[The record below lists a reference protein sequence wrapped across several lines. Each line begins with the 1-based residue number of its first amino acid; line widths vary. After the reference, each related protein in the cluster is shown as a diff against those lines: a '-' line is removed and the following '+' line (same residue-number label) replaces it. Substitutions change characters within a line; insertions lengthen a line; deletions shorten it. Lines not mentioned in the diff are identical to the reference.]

1 MNVQGSFDNIFIRQM
16 EKVNQINEN
25 QIEKLNSMIQKAE
38 DRNKSFFERKKS
50 IDIAL
55 YINLALTP
63 VLLII
68 ILWLNIK
75 K

>member
-1 MNVQGSFDNIFIRQM
+1 MSVQGSFDNIFIRQM

-55 YINLALTP
+55 YINLFLTP
-63 VLLII
+63 ILLLII
-68 ILWLNIK
+68 IK
-75 K
+75 KIS

>member
-55 YINLALTP
+55 YINLFLTP
-63 VLLII
+63 ILLLII
-68 ILWLNIK
+68 IK
-75 K
+75 KIS